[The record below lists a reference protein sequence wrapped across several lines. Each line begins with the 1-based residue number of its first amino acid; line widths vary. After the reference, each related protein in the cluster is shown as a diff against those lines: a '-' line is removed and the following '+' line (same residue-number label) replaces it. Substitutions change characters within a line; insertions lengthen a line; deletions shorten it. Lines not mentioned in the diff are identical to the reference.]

1 MLSVDAAAVICII
14 FDLDRQVTADR
25 FDEHSIVDRDM
36 RMLSSAMLLA
46 SRRNP
51 FEIVLIR
58 EDNFVIATIVDVL
71 ERIAIDQKLERLG
84 VGRRFS
90 DAKHQ
95 KQMRSNDVELR
106 KLSVFVVFVQ
116 REKFVFESAAVQ
128 QVQRLSMHGSVA
140 KLENSK
146 DIRQFRPSL
155 QTHVNVVAE
164 NKPVPDRHDVP
175 WEAVILS
182 RDPLVRDQL
191 SRDRAKHITP
201 LIVQLP

>member
-128 QVQRLSMHGSVA
+128 QV
-140 KLENSK
+140 
-146 DIRQFRPSL
+146 
-155 QTHVNVVAE
+155 
-164 NKPVPDRHDVP
+164 
-175 WEAVILS
+175 
-182 RDPLVRDQL
+182 
-191 SRDRAKHITP
+191 
-201 LIVQLP
+201 